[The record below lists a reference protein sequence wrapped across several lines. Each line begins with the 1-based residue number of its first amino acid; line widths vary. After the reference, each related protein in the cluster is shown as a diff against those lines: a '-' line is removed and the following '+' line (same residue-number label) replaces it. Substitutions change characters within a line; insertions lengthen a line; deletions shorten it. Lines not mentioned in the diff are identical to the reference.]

1 LYCFGAIICLM
12 NRRIILSEGEYYHI
26 YNRGVEKRTIFID
39 NDDRK
44 RFQTLLYLCNGTEPI
59 VYRLIQGET
68 LYKKNVGKKIVAI
81 GAYTLMPNHFH
92 LLIKEISEGGITEFM
107 RKFTTAYTMYFNKKY
122 ERVGPLFQGAFR
134 AEHVTQDEHLKYLF
148 AYIHLNIV
156 KLIEKKWR
164 EVGIKDAA
172 KAVKYL
178 ENYKYSSYQDY
189 CDKVREEAVILS
201 KDTFP
206 EYFSEKHSFKK
217 FVNEW
222 LTLSNK
228 EE

>member
-1 LYCFGAIICLM
+1 M

-44 RFQTLLYLCNGTEPI
+44 RFQTLLYICNGTEPI

-107 RKFTTAYTMYFNKKY
+107 RKFTTAYTMYFNQKY

-156 KLIEKKWR
+156 KLIEPKWR
-164 EVGIKDAA
+164 EKGIRNA
-172 KAVKYL
+172 KKARKYL
-178 ENYKYSSYQDY
+178 ESYQFSSYLDY
-189 CDKVREEAVILS
+189 CDRRRSEAVILS
-201 KDTFP
+201 KHEFP
-206 EYFSEKHSFKK
+206 VYFLEKMTAS
-217 FVNEW
+217 
-222 LTLSNK
+222 
-228 EE
+228 